1 MNKNK
6 IMTNVFFVAGIA
18 VICTLLWGTAFP
30 AIKIGYE
37 LFKIDTNDI
46 PTKLIFAGGRFALA
60 GVIVLFIGM
69 FVDRKNIRLRKKDIL
84 PICFLSSFQTF
95 LQYLLL
101 YIGIVNVSGT
111 KSSILTSV
119 AAFGS
124 VILSAICFKNDNLTL
139 KKLLGCVVGI
149 TGIIVININGD
160 GFAGF
165 SFMGD
170 GLVILSNASGAV
182 GNVISKKISN
192 DRSPIQISGFQLLFG
207 GTALIIVG
215 LICGGNLV
223 FYNIN
228 CWLCLI
234 YLAAMAGIAFM
245 LWTMLLAHNN
255 VSRVAVYNLLIP
267 IFGTMWSGIFLGEN
281 IFTLINLVS
290 LALVCSGIF
299 IVNFSFGKG
308 VDKIEKNNGSNL
320 KND

>member
-1 MNKNK
+1 MKK
-6 IMTNVFFVAGIA
+6 EKLITNVFFVGA
-18 VICTLLWGTAFP
+18 VAVLCTLLWGTAFP

-37 LFKIDTNDI
+37 LFKIDTGDI

-60 GVIVLFIGM
+60 GIIVLFIGL
-69 FVDRKNIRLRKKDIL
+69 FIDRKNIRLRKKDIL
-84 PICFLSSFQTF
+84 PVCLLSSFQTF

-101 YIGIVNVSGT
+101 YIGIVNISGT

-139 KKLLGCVVGI
+139 KKIIGCVVGI
-149 TGIIVININGD
+149 TGIVVININGD

-182 GNVISKKISN
+182 GNVISKKISD
-192 DRSPIQISGFQLLFG
+192 DRSPVQISGFQLLFG

-215 LICGGNLV
+215 LIFGGNLV
-223 FYNIN
+223 FYDIN

-245 LWTMLLAHNN
+245 LWTMLLAYNN

-267 IFGTMWSGIFLGEN
+267 VFGTMWSGIFLGEN
-281 IFTLINLVS
+281 IFTPINLIS
-290 LALVCSGIF
+290 LLLVCSGIF
-299 IVNFSFGKG
+299 IVNFKFSDNQNKM
-308 VDKIEKNNGSNL
+308 
-320 KND
+320 

>member
-1 MNKNK
+1 M
-6 IMTNVFFVAGIA
+6 
-18 VICTLLWGTAFP
+18 WGTAFP

-37 LFKIDTNDI
+37 LFKIDTGDI

-60 GVIVLFIGM
+60 GIIVLFIGL

-84 PICFLSSFQTF
+84 PVCLLSSFQTF

-101 YIGIVNVSGT
+101 YIGIVNISGT

-139 KKLLGCVVGI
+139 KKIIGCVVGI
-149 TGIIVININGD
+149 TGIVVININGD

-182 GNVISKKISN
+182 GNVISKKISD
-192 DRSPIQISGFQLLFG
+192 DRSPVQISGFQLLFG

-215 LICGGNLV
+215 LIFGGNLV
-223 FYNIN
+223 FYDIN

-245 LWTMLLAHNN
+245 LWTMLLAYNN

-267 IFGTMWSGIFLGEN
+267 VFGTMWSGIFLGEN
-281 IFTLINLVS
+281 IFTPINLIS
-290 LALVCSGIF
+290 LLLVCSGIF
-299 IVNFSFGKG
+299 IVNFKFSDNQNKM
-308 VDKIEKNNGSNL
+308 
-320 KND
+320 